1 MYVVANLFISIFG
14 VYLKAVIRL
23 FYVFSERFLYLK
35 KKQNFSLYIHWK
47 NEVFF
52 FLFNLFFFL
61 LVIFSF
67 SQIYFWDTSF
77 LGFVS
82 PMLSISFEIALRFVI
97 LWQIPNCVYTLN
109 IITIYL
115 FFVQMKMKHD
125 IYYISE
131 NKKK

>member
-23 FYVFSERFLYLK
+23 FYVFSERFLYFK
-35 KKQNFSLYIHWK
+35 KNKTFLSIYTGK
-47 NEVFF
+47 MKFF
-52 FLFNLFFFL
+52 FFCSIFFFSCL
-61 LVIFSF
+61 L
-67 SQIYFWDTSF
+67 YFLF
-77 LGFVS
+77 LK
-82 PMLSISFEIALRFVI
+82 SISETLLFLVLSHQCYRFPLRLLCGL

>member
-52 FLFNLFFFL
+52 FLFNLFFSCLLYFL
-61 LVIFSF
+61 
-67 SQIYFWDTSF
+67 F
-77 LGFVS
+77 LK
-82 PMLSISFEIALRFVI
+82 SISETLLFLVLSHQCYRFPLRLLCGL